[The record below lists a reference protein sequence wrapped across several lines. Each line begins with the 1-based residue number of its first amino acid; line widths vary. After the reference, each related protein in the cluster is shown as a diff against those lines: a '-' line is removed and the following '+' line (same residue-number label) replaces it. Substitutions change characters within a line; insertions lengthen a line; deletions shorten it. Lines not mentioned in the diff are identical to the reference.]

1 MIVQQRCDTAMHDRW
16 RKWERAIRMA
26 FIWAVFF
33 VIVAFY
39 IPVVSAIQGLLKV
52 SFNNHILK
60 FIAMLSQILPIET
73 RRSLPLSTT
82 MRYTA

>member
-1 MIVQQRCDTAMHDRW
+1 
-16 RKWERAIRMA
+16 MA

-52 SFNNHILK
+52 SHLNSTK
-60 FIAMLSQILPIET
+60 ASLSSK
-73 RRSLPLSTT
+73 RSTSQHTLRADMPVKALASGKQLSFSL
-82 MRYTA
+82 